1 MVKGPTIFGVEELR
15 WLARSVVSAQ
25 DRVRHPA
32 TPSGRVKRIYHAS
45 LIS

>member
-32 TPSGRVKRIYHAS
+32 TPLKNRAQELVMG
-45 LIS
+45 